1 MTKTLIYCSQSSE
14 AQPLINFLKLT
25 QNSNVQ
31 DLPEGNEVYTSQDDD
46 YLLVISGTGK
56 ENCQKSLEFI
66 YKTYE
71 ISKALHIGTAGCSDS
86 SIKVGT
92 LFCTNRLLP
101 NINFAPVTTVDQPL
115 ETDEDLETLLVDME
129 AKHFQEISK
138 QYFNDIYTFKVVSD
152 YLDIEAAN
160 DDLIKKIIENSFDK
174 LKKYL

>member
-14 AQPLINFLKLT
+14 AQPLINFLKLS
-25 QNSNVQ
+25 QSNNVQ
-31 DLPEGNEVYTSQDDD
+31 NLPEGNKVYTSQDDE
-46 YLLVISGTGK
+46 YLLVVSGTGK

-66 YKTYE
+66 YKNYE

-129 AKHFQEISK
+129 AK
-138 QYFNDIYTFKVVSD
+138 TFSRNFKT
-152 YLDIEAAN
+152 I
-160 DDLIKKIIENSFDK
+160 F
-174 LKKYL
+174 